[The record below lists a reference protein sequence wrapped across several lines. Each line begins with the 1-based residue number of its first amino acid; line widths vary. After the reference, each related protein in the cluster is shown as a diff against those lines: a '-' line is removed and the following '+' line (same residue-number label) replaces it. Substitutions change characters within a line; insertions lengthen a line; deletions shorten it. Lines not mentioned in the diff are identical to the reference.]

1 MAATIYATEA
11 QIEANLKGVD
21 FSAANSTVDSAALV
35 EILEEES
42 QVIDQHIQPNY
53 TLEIT
58 DVDALIFLRKI
69 CIDLVVYR
77 VAKILMPREQKF
89 TPDGKVI
96 QDISYSGAFRKAMKM
111 LKDLLER
118 KIALP
123 NIPVKSRVFVS
134 STLDTDN
141 VTQTF
146 EKDVRQW

>member
-11 QIEANLKGVD
+11 QIEINLKGVD
-21 FSAANSTVDSAALV
+21 FSEANADVDTAALTA
-35 EILEEES
+35 ILAEES

-53 TLEIT
+53 TLPIT
-58 DVDALIFLRKI
+58 DADALIFLRKI
-69 CIDLVVYR
+69 CIDLVIYR

-89 TPDGKVI
+89 LPDGRVI
-96 QDISYSGAFRKAMKM
+96 QDISYSGAWHKAMKM
-111 LKDLLER
+111 LKELLER

-123 NIPVKSRVFVS
+123 NISVKSRVFVS